1 MLISCP
7 HLYRHFG
14 FAGTT
19 FTGERDNATTRGMM
33 NSGQQERDVGLISTA
48 VLVCFLVFVS
58 ASAAEE
64 WTCPGPVDTASISPV
79 AL

>member
-48 VLVCFLVFVS
+48 VLVCFYFLSVLLRRRNGL
-58 ASAAEE
+58 A
-64 WTCPGPVDTASISPV
+64 PGQ
-79 AL
+79 

>member
-1 MLISCP
+1 
-7 HLYRHFG
+7 
-14 FAGTT
+14 
-19 FTGERDNATTRGMM
+19 M
-33 NSGQQERDVGLISTA
+33 NSEQQEREVGLISTA

-79 AL
+79 SLQSSNTQSGRSFKTGGLFCHGSADIPRS